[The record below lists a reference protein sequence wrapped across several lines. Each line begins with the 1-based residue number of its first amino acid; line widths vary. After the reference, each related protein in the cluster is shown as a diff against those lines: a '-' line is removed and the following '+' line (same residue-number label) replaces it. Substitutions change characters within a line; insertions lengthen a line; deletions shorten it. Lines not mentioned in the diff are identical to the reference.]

1 MRKVIASPF
10 VTLDG
15 FIAGPDGELD
25 WSVGDEAFDR
35 EQLPALLNRVDAIL
49 LGRLTYQALA
59 AYWPFTSAEDDRIAD
74 RMNTLPKFVFSRTL
88 SEAPWGHFKNA
99 RVVEDDPVEAVAKL
113 KQQSG
118 KDMVIFGSGRLV
130 SELAQAG
137 LIDEYQLRVNP
148 VVLGSG
154 KPLFGDLK
162 ESVKLKLL
170 DSRTSPS
177 GVVVLHY
184 QLDNT

>member
-15 FIAGPDGELD
+15 FIAGPDGALD

-35 EQLPALLNRVDAIL
+35 EQLPALLDRVDVIL

-59 AYWPFTSAEDDRIAD
+59 AYWPFASAEDDRVAD
-74 RMNTLPKFVFSRTL
+74 LVNTTPKVVFSRTL

-99 RVVEDDPVEAVAKL
+99 KVVKEDPAEAVARL

-130 SELAQAG
+130 SHLTQAG

-154 KPLFGDLK
+154 KRLFPDLK
-162 ESVKLKLL
+162 ERVKLKLL
-170 DSRTSPS
+170 DSRISPS

>member
-1 MRKVIASPF
+1 LRKVIASPF

-15 FIAGPDGELD
+15 FIAGPDGALD

-35 EQLPALLNRVDAIL
+35 EQLPALLSRVDAIL

-59 AYWPFTSAEDDRIAD
+59 AYWPFTSAKDDRTAD
-74 RMNTLPKFVFSRTL
+74 LVNMIPKFVFSRTL
-88 SEAPWGHFKNA
+88 SEAPWGPFKNA
-99 RVVEDDPVEAVAKL
+99 RVVKDDPAEAVAKL

-118 KDMVIFGSGRLV
+118 KDMVIFGSGRLI
-130 SELAQAG
+130 SQLAQAG

-154 KPLFGDLK
+154 KRLFPDLK
-162 ESVKLKLL
+162 ERVKLKLL